1 MDALTYAQ
9 ARQNLAKTMDTV
21 CEGHTPVVITRPK
34 AEAVVLMSLADY
46 NGLMETAY
54 LQASPKNAARL
65 RESLA
70 QARQGHP
77 PSSVIARN
85 ASDEAIQY

>member
-9 ARQNLAKTMDTV
+9 ARQNLAKTMDSV
-21 CEGHTPVVITRPK
+21 CEGHTPVIITRPK

-46 NGLMETAY
+46 NGFMETAY
-54 LQASPKNAARL
+54 LLANPKNAARL

-70 QARQGHP
+70 QAQKGQY
-77 PSSVIARN
+77 
-85 ASDEAIQY
+85 EAKNLEVEA